1 MVSYIP
7 RLSSLAVSGTPA
19 KAQMSDLIHVLKY
32 VVVHSLPVRCSLI
45 CLRFLRID
53 RFVGSLRLWNRLL
66 KPGFARE
73 FCAFIQHYGIR
84 YDTPSANIRTLLIVF
99 RRTAKASLTS
109 ELTIPKQTRYLVGI
123 ELGKVE
129 RHVSLI
135 T

>member
-45 CLRFLRID
+45 RLRFLRID
-53 RFVGSLRLWNRLL
+53 KFVGSLRLWNRLL

-84 YDTPSANIRTLLIVF
+84 YDTSSPAFSPCRSCFAERPRRVSHLSLLSRNKHAILWE
-99 RRTAKASLTS
+99 SS
-109 ELTIPKQTRYLVGI
+109 
-123 ELGKVE
+123 LGKWNVM
-129 RHVSLI
+129 
-135 T
+135 